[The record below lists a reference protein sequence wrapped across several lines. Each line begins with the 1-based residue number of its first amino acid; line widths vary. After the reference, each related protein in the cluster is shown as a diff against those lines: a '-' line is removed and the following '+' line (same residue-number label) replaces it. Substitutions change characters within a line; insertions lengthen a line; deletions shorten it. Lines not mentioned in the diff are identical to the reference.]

1 MKEVFGFLKKEKAF
15 LNEAGND
22 EIISSY
28 EIERFWLSGT
38 FVLSELI
45 PMLINA
51 SSIFIKGESL
61 HMFIVRILDG
71 RLLFYVYTIMVS
83 NFLKMSKIFFDKKN
97 KVGYKIWLSMLI
109 GMIAQFAFGTFV
121 SIYNYRINMILNGIL
136 TFIILVAS
144 YILDR
149 KSFFVIFCLSHGMEV

>member
-1 MKEVFGFLKKEKAF
+1 MKEIFGFLKKEKAF

-28 EIERFWLSGT
+28 EIERFWLSAT

-45 PMLINA
+45 PTVINVF
-51 SSIFIKGESL
+51 STFIKGESL
-61 HMFIVRILDG
+61 HMFVVRILDG

-83 NFLKMSKIFFDKKN
+83 SFLKMSKIFFDKKN
-97 KVGYKIWLSMLI
+97 NVGYKLWLSMLI
-109 GMIAQFAFGTFV
+109 GMIAQFAFGTIV
-121 SIYNYRINMILNGIL
+121 SIYNYNINLVLNGIL
-136 TFIILVAS
+136 TSITLVAS